1 MIQSDSKV
9 IQRDSYV
16 IQKWFKE
23 ILMWFKIKLDYS
35 NLIQLRFRHIMH
47 GILFLPRDDISLK
60 NCASV
65 DSMRNELV
73 PVGTRQTK
81 VLHSYTLKSWSDLSL
96 QTLYKYQGP
105 KGRLLQSAA
114 QRALRSERRSQKWE
128 RERERR
134 SEKRLSAESAAHFPC
149 LRSSTVWPAPEPIK
163 NCPSSNQMSYFLMFL
178 T

>member
-1 MIQSDSKV
+1 MI
-9 IQRDSYV
+9 
-16 IQKWFKE
+16 F
-23 ILMWFKIKLDYS
+23 KLDS
-35 NLIQLRFRHIMH
+35 ISRFRHFMH

-105 KGRLLQSAA
+105 KGAPTLSKNLISLVLRRHEVFSSHNLIFPYCNFWKTGRKSVLWFKRYLGCCNWCHCLKYQSTS
-114 QRALRSERRSQKWE
+114 QR
-128 RERERR
+128 
-134 SEKRLSAESAAHFPC
+134 C
-149 LRSSTVWPAPEPIK
+149 C
-163 NCPSSNQMSYFLMFL
+163 CPKTIDSR
-178 T
+178 